1 MACHP
6 PRHRFGPRS
15 MAPGEHFLRGA
26 LVARPVQYA
35 GVQVVE
41 GARWIRT
48 SATCSRWVCKELPAL
63 RAEISAHSEEKGR
76 LLARIESEAA
86 ARRPILPLLAELLG
100 TTRDETRQALGAG
113 LPGAGQGVPTRSGS
127 SALMAPA
134 SASPRPCPPFLLV
147 CAVTRRT
154 MRRQ

>member
-1 MACHP
+1 MDQDE
-6 PRHRFGPRS
+6 RDVLS
-15 MAPGEHFLRGA
+15 M
-26 LVARPVQYA
+26 
-35 GVQVVE
+35 
-41 GARWIRT
+41 
-48 SATCSRWVCKELPAL
+48 VCEELPAL

-113 LPGAGQGVPTRSGS
+113 LPGAGAGHADEEWFVCPDGACERVATTVPAG
-127 SALMAPA
+127 PV
-134 SASPRPCPPFLLV
+134 PV